1 MSPVNVFLLHFYVI
15 FYTKGTILLGEKIPA
30 GTSQKQCVR
39 KQLSNLCWLDVPKSI
54 LLALHL
60 LEEVTLT
67 PANQPMYPCYFLFL
81 FPVIFSHDFA
91 KTSGECFPTTTIRYM
106 TCSYLHPFCMLS
118 FHFLDNVLW
127 CTKFWWSSNIFSFV
141 ACALCGLSMW
151 DHGYLLCFHLNFIIL
166 THI

>member
-15 FYTKGTILLGEKIPA
+15 FYTKGTIWLGEKIPA
-30 GTSQKQCVR
+30 GTSQKQCVH

-81 FPVIFSHDFA
+81 FPVIFSHGFA
-91 KTSGECFPTTTIRYM
+91 KTSGECFPTTIIRYM
-106 TCSYLHPFCMLS
+106 ICSYLHPFSMLS

-127 CTKFWWSSNIFSFV
+127 CTKVFNFDEAQIFFLLLLV
-141 ACALCGLSMW
+141 LCVDCQCEIMGIYSV
-151 DHGYLLCFHLNFIIL
+151 FI
-166 THI
+166 